1 MELTVTMEVLR
12 YYMQLER
19 ETGVPCK
26 RLMRRALEVCA
37 REQMDLGDLSDLAPY
52 GRMKRDVSRFRH
64 GEYEDFF
71 EVRVVVDEDA
81 VARDGQYTLAQVM
94 REIQRMAARE
104 QMYRNDDGALPNV
117 MAFASDQSDRTSL
130 ARAWNFGNEVL
141 GTRELRGYIKLV
153 RWYDA
158 GEDGYETWTT
168 GGSKEEE

>member
-1 MELTVTMEVLR
+1 MELTVSMEVLR

-26 RLMRRALEVCA
+26 QLMCRAMEVCA

-71 EVRVVVDEDA
+71 EVRVIVDEDA

-94 REIQRMAARE
+94 REIERMAARE
-104 QMYRNDDGALPNV
+104 RLYRNDDGTIPNI
-117 MAFASDQSDRTSL
+117 MAFAADQSDPQSL
-130 ARAWNFGNEVL
+130 AKAWNFGNDVF
-141 GTRELRGYIKLV
+141 GPELRGYIRKV
-153 RWYDA
+153 RWYDG
-158 GEDGYETWTT
+158 GEDIYEDWTT
-168 GGSKEEE
+168 GEEE